1 MVRRDTNPA
10 SQCVEAATAV
20 PFATAVAASQ
30 LSGEAPINFESRVS
44 RAALAAAESPVVQLP
59 PLDTCLGCPF
69 FARRFAATLVP
80 ADHVDFSDTVVG
92 ASDNLDLPS
101 FSVAPPKIL
110 AGIDS
115 ADGPHDPVKPGFEDY
130 ARVMDPIVL
139 ADALYLNQVL
149 PACACTRAL
158 FDAADKDTFS
168 GLWLDFLRQEA
179 ALKANCSQAVPAPA
193 S

>member
-1 MVRRDTNPA
+1 MTDILAPQPPTSETDTDFITAFARSQVSA
-10 SQCVEAATAV
+10 S
-20 PFATAVAASQ
+20 P
-30 LSGEAPINFESRVS
+30 PINFESRVS
-44 RAALAAAESPVVQLP
+44 RAALAAAETPVVQLP

-80 ADHVDFSDTVVG
+80 ADHVDFSDTIVG

-110 AGIDS
+110 AGIDW

-139 ADALYLNQVL
+139 ADALYFNQVL
-149 PACACTRAL
+149 PACACSRAL

-168 GLWLDFLRQEA
+168 GLRLDFLRQEA
-179 ALKANCSQAVPAPA
+179 ALKANCSKAVPASA

>member
-1 MVRRDTNPA
+1 MVDIRA
-10 SQCVEAATAV
+10 SQPPTSETDTDFITAFARSQTNASPHVEYESAV
-20 PFATAVAASQ
+20 KR
-30 LSGEAPINFESRVS
+30 APM
-44 RAALAAAESPVVQLP
+44 AKADCPVVKLP
-59 PLDTCLGCPF
+59 PLDTCLDCPF

-80 ADHVDFSDTVVG
+80 ADQVDFSDTVVG
-92 ASDNLDLPS
+92 ASDNLDLPPL
-101 FSVAPPKIL
+101 SVAPPKIL
-110 AGIDS
+110 AGIDL
-115 ADGPHDPVKPGFEDY
+115 ADGPHVPVKPGFEDY
-130 ARVMDPIVL
+130 ARVIDPIVL

-179 ALKANCSQAVPAPA
+179 ALKANCSKTVPASA